1 MDATTKRSVERAIAW
16 CGPAFVVL
24 FTISWGIM
32 GHNIPPPNMI
42 GMSANE
48 LVSEYYGKYPS
59 IGPGMIFA
67 ATVGMLYMPWSCLL
81 ASMLKDENGHYGV
94 LSFMELAGGLLTAW
108 LLAFCSAMWAACS
121 ILVTQVPPE
130 TIKMIH
136 VMTWCIFDCT
146 YMITTIQMVGLGL
159 YTVLNRQQT
168 LFPAWAGW
176 LTIAIGV
183 AFVPLV
189 IMPFV
194 SEGPCMVA
202 GLWTFYIIFGAWLL
216 GFFSVYS
223 YYMLRHLYSTGSQP
237 ERFGREASLGAR

>member
-1 MDATTKRSVERAIAW
+1 MDVATKRSVERAIAW
-16 CGPAFVVL
+16 CGPAFVIL
-24 FTISWGIM
+24 FSLGWGIM

-42 GMSANE
+42 GMTPAE

-59 IGPGMIFA
+59 IGPGMILA

-81 ASMLKDENGHYGV
+81 ASMLKDENGQYGV

-108 LLAFCSAMWAACS
+108 LLAFCSALWAACA
-121 ILVTQVPPE
+121 ILVHQVPPE
-130 TIKMIH
+130 TIKMVH
-136 VMTWCIFDCT
+136 VMTWLMFDCT
-146 YMITTIQMVGLGL
+146 YMITTLQMIGLGL

-176 LTIAIGV
+176 LTIAIGL

-194 SEGPCMVA
+194 SEGPFMVG
-202 GLWTFYIIFGAWLL
+202 GLWNFFIVFGAWLF

-223 YYMLRHLYSTGSQP
+223 YFMLRHLYPSQSRRELHP
-237 ERFGREASLGAR
+237 REAAIGTG